1 MLGYRAQMPSDPRV
15 DATNRRLLQE
25 LVLDGRKTI
34 RSLAA
39 IVGLSEPA
47 VRDRVNALEHD
58 GIIRRYSAVLE
69 PTAVD
74 AGTLAYVSVQFA
86 SGQEARDDL
95 NELLLANTQVLEI
108 HEVAGDDCYLL
119 KIRVSSLDS
128 LADALERLRAMP
140 QVLGTKSTV
149 VLRTIAERPVTL
161 PPEG

>member
-1 MLGYRAQMPSDPRV
+1 MLGYGAQVPLDPRV
-15 DATNRRLLQE
+15 DPTNRRLLQE
-25 LVLDGRKTI
+25 LVLEGRKTI

-58 GIIRRYSAVLE
+58 GIIRHYSAVLE
-69 PTAVD
+69 PSAVD

-86 SGQEARDDL
+86 SGQEARADL
-95 NELLLANTQVLEI
+95 NEVLLASAHVLEV

-128 LADALERLRAMP
+128 LADALEQLRAMP
-140 QVLGTKSTV
+140 QVLGTRSTV
-149 VLRTIAERPVTL
+149 VLRTIVERPVTL
-161 PPEG
+161 PAEE